1 MIESLPGESKRDL
14 LYTLAATHGGYFSVR
29 EAENV
34 GILTRDL
41 TYHRQ
46 AGRIATAFRGVY
58 RLTNFPPGEH
68 EDLIVVW
75 LATDQEAVFSHET
88 ALALHSLSDALPN
101 RIHVSLPPS
110 WRRRLLP
117 DGVERHY
124 IKAAITQRGWVG
136 HVPVTT
142 PSRTLHDCNAAHVS
156 PELVLQAIK
165 QARSRGLIDVE
176 EANELA
182 KRYGTTIL

>member
-1 MIESLPGESKRDL
+1 MRKSLSGESKRDL
-14 LYTLAATHGGYFSVR
+14 LYILAAAHGGYFSVR
-29 EAENV
+29 EAEKL
-34 GILTRDL
+34 GLSTRDL
-41 TYHRQ
+41 SYHRQ
-46 AGRIATAFRGVY
+46 AGRIAAAFRGVY
-58 RLTNFPPGEH
+58 RLTHFPPGEH
-68 EDLIVVW
+68 EELVVVW

-88 ALALHSLSDALPN
+88 ALALHGLSDVLPN
-101 RIHVSLPPS
+101 RIHVSLAPS

-124 IKAAITQRGWVG
+124 IKATITQRGWVG
-136 HVPVTT
+136 DVPVTT